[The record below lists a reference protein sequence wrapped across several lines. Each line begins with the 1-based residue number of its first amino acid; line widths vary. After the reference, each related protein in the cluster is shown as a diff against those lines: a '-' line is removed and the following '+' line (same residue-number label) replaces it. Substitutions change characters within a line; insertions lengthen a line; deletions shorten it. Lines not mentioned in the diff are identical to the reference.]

1 MNRIDLSMQHKLSI
15 SEILELAR
23 TITIIGASS
32 KAYRTSHHIMQY
44 LLDQNYRVIPVN
56 PNEKTVLNYE
66 CYDSVLDI
74 PADILIDIMVIFRNK
89 EYSGEM
95 VRDIVEWSK
104 KSSQRPA
111 IWTQLDVSSR
121 EAESIA
127 KEEELPF
134 IKNRCIMV
142 EHRFVN

>member
-1 MNRIDLSMQHKLSI
+1 MRHNLSI
-15 SEILELAR
+15 SEILAGAGN
-23 TITIIGASS
+23 IAIIGASS

-44 LLDQNYRVIPVN
+44 LMDQNYRVIPVN
-56 PNEKTVLNYE
+56 PNEETVMNYK

-74 PADILIDIMVIFRNK
+74 PADVTIDIMVIFRNK

-95 VRDIVEWSK
+95 VRDIVQWSK
-104 KSSQRPA
+104 KTSQRPA
-111 IWTQLDVSSR
+111 IWTQLDVSSP

-127 KEEELPF
+127 EEEELPY

-142 EHRFVN
+142 EHRAVN